1 MAKEFDN
8 LGELQLKIVR
18 VLYGIKEGTVYD
30 VLESLPNKD
39 RPKYTTVLTV
49 LRSLEKRGLL
59 SHTMTEDRRYLYRPI
74 ISANRLEQGI
84 IHSVLK
90 KVFRGNVRDLV
101 CTLLDAKK
109 LSADELEEINRLIEE
124 KQAGIR
130 EKGVKKNDS

>member
-1 MAKEFDN
+1 MEKEFDN
-8 LGELQLKIVR
+8 LGELQLKTLQI
-18 VLYGIKEGTVYD
+18 LYGIKEGTVYD
-30 VLESLPNKD
+30 VLQSFPKKD

-59 SHTMTEDRRYLYRPI
+59 SHTVTEDRRYLYRPI
-74 ISANRLEQGI
+74 ISANRLERGI

-109 LSADELEEINRLIEE
+109 LSADELEEINRLIDE
-124 KQAGIR
+124 KQAAFR
-130 EKGVKKNDS
+130 EKEGKEK